1 MTTRPYRLSEK
12 ERVFLVHTCVSADR
26 SLKEIAARSGLR
38 EHNVRYIRDNLLQEE
53 LIQPVYFIDM
63 YRLGLIDLGVFFS
76 RGAETSAGRKKLE
89 QNLQNAPSVTW
100 LAKMG
105 GAYQYGMTVQLA
117 KMHDAP
123 GLYEMIR
130 PTEPGGYF
138 SKTVRVGWEWHSFSP
153 NFLCPK
159 IRQRSCVTVTTR
171 NSPIEVD
178 ETDLLILRTVAAKAG
193 KSRAEMA
200 RAAQMNVNSF
210 DYRFEKLTEKGI
222 IKTMGYVMA
231 NERLGIHV
239 YRLLI
244 ADRGLTKE
252 QRGHLLKMIAS
263 HPEVGAIIL
272 CTGNWDFELR
282 LETENP
288 SGADTFAQL
297 LYDRFGHSIDSI
309 TCVQQ
314 HKVLKRRGFPVPSPA

>member
-63 YRLGLIDLGVFFS
+63 YRLGLTHLGVFFS

-89 QNLQNAPSVTW
+89 QNLQKTPSVTW

-105 GAYQYGMTVQLA
+105 GAYQYGMTVHLS
-117 KMHDAP
+117 KMHDIPA
-123 GLYEMIR
+123 LYEMIR
-130 PTEPGGYF
+130 PTDPGGYF
-138 SKTVRVGWEWHSFSP
+138 TKTVRIGWEWHSLSP
-153 NFLCPK
+153 NFLYPQ
-159 IRQRSCVTVTTR
+159 IRQRECVTVTTR
-171 NSPIEVD
+171 DTQIEVD

-193 KSRAEMA
+193 KSMAEMA
-200 RAAQMNVNSF
+200 RTAHMNANSF
-210 DYRFEKLTEKGI
+210 NYRFQKLREKGL
-222 IKTMGYVMA
+222 IKAMGYVMA

-239 YRLLI
+239 YRVLI
-244 ADRGLTKE
+244 ADRGVSAE
-252 QRGHLLKMIAS
+252 QRQNLLKTLAS

-288 SGADTFAQL
+288 SGADAFAQL
-297 LYDRFGHSIDSI
+297 LYDRFGHSIESI